1 MIIQIMLGGHQQ
13 HNGRFSKILVAID
26 GSEPSMKAAE
36 LAIEMAEKEMT
47 SPRTKE
53 FESKL
58 TALTVLDVS
67 KPRSFL
73 SSFIAAPTYGLR
85 ELEQERNA
93 AKQWM
98 DIVRQKAEAKKV
110 SFKSEIIEGLISAEA
125 TIVNYAESHK
135 VDLIV
140 VGTRGKTGFSKV
152 LLGSVASKIAE
163 YAPCSVIIAK

>member
-1 MIIQIMLGGHQQ
+1 MLEGRQQ
-13 HNGRFSKILVAID
+13 HNDSLSKILVAID
-26 GSEPSMKAAE
+26 GSEHSMKAAE
-36 LAIEMAEKEMT
+36 LAIEMAEKGMT
-47 SPRTKE
+47 SLRTE
-53 FESKL
+53 GIESEL
-58 TALTVLDVS
+58 TALTVLDVT

-135 VDLIV
+135 ADLIV
-140 VGTRGKTGFSKV
+140 VGTRGRTGFSKV
-152 LLGSVASKIAE
+152 LLGSVASKIVE
-163 YAPCSVIIAK
+163 YAPCSVVVVK

>member
-1 MIIQIMLGGHQQ
+1 MLEGRQQ
-13 HNGRFSKILVAID
+13 HNDSLSKILVAID
-26 GSEPSMKAAE
+26 GSEHSMKAAE
-36 LAIEMAEKEMT
+36 LAIEMAEKGMT
-47 SPRTKE
+47 SLRTE
-53 FESKL
+53 GIESEL
-58 TALTVLDVS
+58 TALTVLDVT

-152 LLGSVASKIAE
+152 LLGSVASKIVE
-163 YAPCSVIIAK
+163 YAPCSVVVVK